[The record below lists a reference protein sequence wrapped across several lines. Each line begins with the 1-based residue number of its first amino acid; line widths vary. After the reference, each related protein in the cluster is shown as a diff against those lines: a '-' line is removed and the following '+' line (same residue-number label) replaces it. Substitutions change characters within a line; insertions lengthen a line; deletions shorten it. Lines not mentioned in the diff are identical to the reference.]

1 MSRGKLIL
9 AWTVAASS
17 LIASAAGPLPPV
29 QTVTA
34 QEYQVHLQKLETLVS
49 NCAKD
54 ATRQACLP
62 SGVGPDNDVRTAIGA
77 RHVSYAWVRNVLD
90 TAASS
95 KGTKSTQKAQTE
107 VIRLLEEAENRLQ
120 QDQQLGAGQL
130 DDQAV
135 PLQGARNGSEA
146 KRTLSSILA
155 TSEFKHI
162 TQPSLF
168 ARAINRVLQ
177 WLDRHLARF
186 AVNRGRGRWLTRLF
200 MGTVVLGSCT
210 ALIWWFVA
218 QSRRQGLGFLPA
230 ANESQDNSLSTRD
243 WRRWRDE
250 AQELSQAGRWREAI
264 HGLYWAAIARLES
277 RGLYSADRTRTPR
290 EYLAILRP
298 GNEHR
303 SELDALT
310 RTFECIWYGHYP
322 AGKQEYEQAR
332 VLFERL
338 AAR

>member
-1 MSRGKLIL
+1 MTLGNLVL

-17 LIASAAGPLPPV
+17 AIASAAGPLPPV

-34 QEYQVHLQKLETLVS
+34 QEYQVHLQKLETLIS
-49 NCAKD
+49 KCAKD
-54 ATRQACLP
+54 TTRQACLP
-62 SGVGPDNDVRTAIGA
+62 SGVGPDDNVGTVIGA

-90 TAASS
+90 IAASS
-95 KGTKSTQKAQTE
+95 KSAKSTQKDHAD
-107 VIRLLEEAENRLQ
+107 VIRLLDEAQNRLQ
-120 QDQQLGAGQL
+120 QEQRVGGGQPADQGDA
-130 DDQAV
+130 
-135 PLQGARNGSEA
+135 LQIARSQA

-155 TSEFKHI
+155 TSEFKRV

-168 ARAINRVLQ
+168 ARAVNRVLQ
-177 WLDRHLARF
+177 WLDRRLAHVAADPRR
-186 AVNRGRGRWLTRLF
+186 ARWLTRLF
-200 MGTVVLGSCT
+200 LGTVVLGSCT
-210 ALIWWFVA
+210 ALLWWFVA

-230 ANESQDNSLSTRD
+230 PNESLGNSPSARD

-250 AQELSQAGRWREAI
+250 AQELSQSGRWREAI
-264 HGLYWAAIARLES
+264 HGLYWATIARLES
-277 RGLYSADRTRTPR
+277 KGLYSADRTRTPR

-298 GNEHR
+298 GNEDR

-310 RTFECIWYGHYP
+310 RSFECIWYGHYP

-338 AAR
+338 ASR